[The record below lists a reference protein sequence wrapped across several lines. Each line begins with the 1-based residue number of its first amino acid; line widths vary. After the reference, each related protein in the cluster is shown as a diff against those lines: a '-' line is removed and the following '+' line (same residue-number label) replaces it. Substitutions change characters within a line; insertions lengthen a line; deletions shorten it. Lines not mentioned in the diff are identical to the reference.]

1 MINYYMYMYL
11 SLPPSLPPSPSFP
24 LSLSL
29 PPSLPPSP
37 FLPPSL
43 PLPPFRRLAE
53 NEKQNKEL
61 LLVTSKKEELIQ
73 QLQFKEEQ
81 YIEEIASLNRQLDN
95 SRSDTRRQIEDLKDR
110 NESKERSSLVRVADL
125 EAQLG
130 RVNAQL
136 TQVQKTKDEVKEILK

>member
-11 SLPPSLPPSPSFP
+11 SLSLSFLPSF
-24 LSLSL
+24 S
-29 PPSLPPSP
+29 
-37 FLPPSL
+37 FSL
-43 PLPPFRRLAE
+43 PLPLPLFRRLAE

-136 TQVQKTKDEVKEILK
+136 TQVQKTKDEVREILK